1 MGALHIDWLYFQHAL
16 EMELILKYSPFKT
29 EAAFMREFDHMDST
43 SGTLVIIY
51 NMKLLDSGE
60 PELDHKTN
68 NFDILLS
75 NPEGRDFDTDEGSVD

>member
-1 MGALHIDWLYFQHAL
+1 MQ
-16 EMELILKYSPFKT
+16 
-29 EAAFMREFDHMDST
+29 EFEHMDST

-68 NFDILLS
+68 RFDILLS
-75 NPEGRDFDTDEGSVD
+75 NPEGRDFDTDEGSVNCKILLGNLQIASTCNADL